1 MLFSSF
7 YYDRVYKKLK
17 SNHRVMKLKHIEAI
31 LPNGNLDFE
40 LNMPVWYREKLIVFK
55 IKGEKYVF
63 APTAEMRK
71 NETSSTT

>member
-1 MLFSSF
+1 
-7 YYDRVYKKLK
+7 
-17 SNHRVMKLKHIEAI
+17 MKLKHIEAI

-40 LNMPVWYREKLIVFK
+40 SNMPVWYREKLIVFK

-71 NETSSTT
+71 NETISTT